1 MLLLK
6 ALGIWFLLAALAIA
20 NGTIRT
26 FLILPALGEQAAH
39 VAGTIIFLLLQF
51 IVIYFFIRKISI
63 TNTKKLISIGMFWLF
78 LTIAFEFIF
87 GHYVMNHSWEKLFAD
102 YNILKGR
109 LWSFVLLNNLI
120 APLICSKYLLRKKRK
135 NNYRIY

>member
-1 MLLLK
+1 MVLIK
-6 ALGIWFLLAALAIA
+6 ALGIWFLLAVLAII

-51 IVIYFFIRKISI
+51 IVIYFFIKKSSI
-63 TNTKKLISIGMFWLF
+63 TGTKELISIGLFWLL

-87 GHYVMNHSWEKLFAD
+87 GHYVMNTPWEKLFAD
-102 YNILKGR
+102 YNFLKGR
-109 LWSFVLLNNLI
+109 LWILVLLNNLI
-120 APLICSKYLLRKKRK
+120 APLICSKYLLREKRVK
-135 NNYRIY
+135 D

>member
-1 MLLLK
+1 MLLFK
-6 ALGIWFLLAALAIA
+6 ALGVWILLATLAII

-39 VAGTIIFLLLQF
+39 VTGTVIYLLLQF
-51 IVIYFFIRKISI
+51 AVIYFFIKKNSI
-63 TNTKKLISIGMFWLF
+63 IGMKELISIGLFWLF

-87 GHYVMNHSWEKLFAD
+87 GHYVMNHPWEKLFAD

-109 LWSFVLLNNLI
+109 LWILVLLNNLI
-120 APLICSKYLLRKKRK
+120 APLICGKYLMRKEMVK
-135 NNYRIY
+135 N

>member
-6 ALGIWFLLAALAIA
+6 ALGIWFLLAVLAVI

-51 IVIYFFIRKISI
+51 TVIYFFI
-63 TNTKKLISIGMFWLF
+63 KKSSLKRMKELISIGLFWLF

-87 GHYVMNHSWEKLFAD
+87 GHYVMNHSWEKLLAD

-109 LWSFVLLNNLI
+109 LWILVLLNNLI
-120 APLICSKYLLRKKRK
+120 APLICGKYLLRKK
-135 NNYRIY
+135 IV

>member
-1 MLLLK
+1 MVLFK
-6 ALGIWFLLAALAIA
+6 ALGVWLFLAALAVV

-39 VAGTIIFLLLQF
+39 VTGTIIFLLMQF
-51 IVIYFFIRKISI
+51 IVIYFFIRKGSI
-63 TNTKKLISIGMFWLF
+63 NGMNELISIGLFWLF

-87 GHYVMNHSWEKLFAD
+87 GHYVMNHPWGKLFAD

-109 LWSFVLLNNLI
+109 IWSLVLLNNI
-120 APLICSKYLLRKKRK
+120 AAPLICGRLLLNKKPVQD
-135 NNYRIY
+135 